1 MILKNHSESGG
12 SNLLAISGFNKD
24 TCRLACAKMIILDE
38 LPFSFFEGHG
48 FRYFCSSACHKF
60 YPPSRRTIVRD
71 IYQLY
76 LDEKL
81 PLRKMFSVHCQ
92 RVSLTTDAWTSIQN
106 NSYMSLTAH
115 YVDSDWILQK

>member
-1 MILKNHSESGG
+1 MKNHSESGG

-24 TCRLACAKMIILDE
+24 ACRLACAKIFILDE
-38 LPFSFFEGHG
+38 LPFSFVEGRG
-48 FRYFCSSACHKF
+48 FRHFCGLACHKF
-60 YPPSRRTIVRD
+60 YPPSRKTIVRD

-81 PLRKMFSVHCQ
+81 PLRNMFSVHCQ

-106 NSYMSLTAH
+106 INYTVIMA
-115 YVDSDWILQK
+115 DWVYFSI